1 MIIQWTNKYSN
12 EQGYVKSVNIKER
25 HFVNTF
31 NRDEAKN
38 YKQER
43 NAVKVI
49 EQLTSFGEADNNN
62 FAIITN

>member
-12 EQGYVKSVNIKER
+12 EQGYVKSVNTKER
-25 HFVNTF
+25 HFINTF
-31 NRDEAKN
+31 NKDEAKN

-43 NAVKVI
+43 NAFKVI

>member
-12 EQGYVKSVNIKER
+12 EQGYVKSINTKER

-31 NRDEAKN
+31 NREEAKN
-38 YKQER
+38 YKQKR

-49 EQLTSFGEADNNN
+49 EQLTSFGEADNNS